1 MGTSM
6 KKPFRLQLEAK
17 KHRLKRHAGEVLR
30 EIGRAVFLT
39 VGIAAV
45 TALLLFGYDWT
56 IRSPYLSIRETVV
69 RGCKELTEKDILTLA
84 AVRPAANIL
93 TLNPDAIA
101 RRIRANPWVQE
112 VFIGREFPDR
122 VVIVVRER
130 KAVAL
135 LQKEGG
141 LYLLDSNGAPFKRLE
156 SGDEPNL
163 PVLTGFV
170 QEGRTDEALVM
181 KSIALLIYL
190 AGAKDIPA
198 IGAVSEVHGNE
209 TFGLSL
215 FTDTSL
221 CLQLGFDGYENKLQR
236 LIPVMADLDRKNL
249 KAGFLLI
256 DLSDPTKINVQQRNI
271 IEPAR
276 PAGAGKGYRM

>member
-1 MGTSM
+1 M
-6 KKPFRLQLEAK
+6 KKPFHLQLEAK
-17 KHRLKRHAGEVLR
+17 KNRLKRHTGEVLR
-30 EIGRAVFLT
+30 EIGRAVLLT
-39 VGIAAV
+39 VGIVAV

-69 RGCKELTEKDILTLA
+69 RGCKELTEKEILTLA
-84 AVRPAANIL
+84 SVHPATNIL
-93 TLNPDAIA
+93 TLNPDAVA
-101 RRIRANPWVQE
+101 RRIRANPWVRE

-141 LYLLDSNGAPFKRLE
+141 LYLLDSNGAPFKRLT

-181 KSIALLIYL
+181 KSVALLIYL

-198 IGAVSEVHGNE
+198 IGGVSEVHGNE

-215 FTDTSL
+215 FTDTGL

-249 KAGFLLI
+249 KAGFLRI

-276 PAGAGKGYRM
+276 SAGAGKGYRM